1 MRVIYWGDLDSDGFA
16 ILHALPSTCDDVT
29 SVLMDETVL
38 LQFRDLWVSEPRA
51 AGGTY
56 PTLTGSEQVAL
67 MRIRSEGNVRLEQ
80 ERIEWNYALGRLL
93 EVATQI

>member
-1 MRVIYWGDLDSDGFA
+1 
-16 ILHALPSTCDDVT
+16 
-29 SVLMDETVL
+29 MDETVL